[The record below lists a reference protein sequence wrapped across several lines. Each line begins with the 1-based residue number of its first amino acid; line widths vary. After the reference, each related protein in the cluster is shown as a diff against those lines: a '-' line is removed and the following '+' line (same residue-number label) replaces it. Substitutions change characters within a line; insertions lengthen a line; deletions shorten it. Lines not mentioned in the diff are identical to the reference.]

1 MHLIEDEPVSFR
13 LRFGLEELD
22 LAERE
27 TTIGRE
33 PTCSITIDDELVS
46 RNHAVFRRC
55 LGYVEV
61 EDLKSRNGTRVN
73 GVPIRVPTRL
83 AHNDRVRIGPRELVF
98 YDTDQSSSA
107 RRRQNITGKM
117 GLCTRCAEVLPEE
130 APSCPHCGAARDQ
143 GGEG

>member
-1 MHLIEDEPVSFR
+1 MSFR

-22 LAERE
+22 LVERE

-33 PTCSITIDDELVS
+33 PTCTVTIDDDLVS
-46 RNHAVFRRC
+46 RAHAVFRRHAD
-55 LGYVEV
+55 YVEV

-73 GVPIRVPTRL
+73 GVPIQAPTRL

-98 YDTDQSSSA
+98 YDTNQSSAA

-117 GLCTRCAEVLPEE
+117 ALCAKCGEVLPEE
-130 APSCPHCGAARDQ
+130 APSCPHCGAAR
-143 GGEG
+143 EPAA